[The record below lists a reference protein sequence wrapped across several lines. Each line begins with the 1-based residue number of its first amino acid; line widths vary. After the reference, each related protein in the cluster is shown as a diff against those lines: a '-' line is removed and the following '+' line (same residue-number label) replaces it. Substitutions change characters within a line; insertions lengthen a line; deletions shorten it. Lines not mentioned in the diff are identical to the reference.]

1 MTETQLDLWRRELD
15 VLWDKTQEA
24 YTIVGPYKDKRQ
36 RYDTAQ
42 RTYKFRL
49 TEINIGLEYFA
60 FVRDN
65 EYEGTHILI
74 PKERKP
80 DAFSGLSNMG

>member
-15 VLWDKTQEA
+15 VLWERMEKA
-24 YTIVGPYKDKRQ
+24 YNIVGPYKYKRY

-42 RTYKFRL
+42 RAYKLRL
-49 TEINIGLEYFA
+49 VEINIGLEWFA